1 MRLFS
6 AIAIALPEAKKVP
19 PHNKRILE
27 KFDTTVRSLP
37 PHHGRFF
44 YLITFLPGQAENF
57 NVKRETVKRYLGKNI
72 FSRLALKTLESA
84 LGVLKAAKRDPPDK
98 KIEDPSGKPAFKRLL
113 DITPFFADRAG
124 ARHPIVAFLHEADQ
138 AVHFLDR
145 RRKKNVRHE
154 HKLPA
159 EGLNPAFFRGGPC

>member
-6 AIAIALPEAKKVP
+6 AIAIALPEAKKVTH
-19 PHNKRILE
+19 HNKRILE

-57 NVKRETVKRYLGKNI
+57 NVKREPIEGYLRKNI
-72 FSRLALKTLESA
+72 FRCFALKTLESA

-98 KIEDPSGKPAFKRLL
+98 KIKDPSGKSAFKRLL
-113 DITPFFADRAG
+113 DITSFFADRAG
-124 ARHPIVAFLHEADQ
+124 AHHPVVAFLHEADQ
-138 AVHFLDR
+138 AVHFLYR
-145 RRKKNVRHE
+145 SR
-154 HKLPA
+154 
-159 EGLNPAFFRGGPC
+159 

>member
-6 AIAIALPEAKKVP
+6 AIAIALPEAKKVTH
-19 PHNKRILE
+19 HNKRILE

-72 FSRLALKTLESA
+72 FSRLALKTLEST
-84 LGVLKAAKRDPPDK
+84 LGVFKTTQCDPSDK

-124 ARHPIVAFLHEADQ
+124 AHHPVVAFLHEADQ
-138 AVHFLDR
+138 AVHFLYWG
-145 RRKKNVRHE
+145 RKIHVRHE

-159 EGLNPAFFRGGPC
+159 AG